1 MQILDSIDSIVT
13 QEGFAIQML
22 YLPQSA
28 VKGYTDHIQAE
39 IKSNSGRQLIKFI
52 YIAGI
57 SLSVIATGY
66 LLDKHIRK
74 SLKETEE
81 EEKEEKL

>member
-1 MQILDSIDSIVT
+1 
-13 QEGFAIQML
+13 ML

-28 VKGYTDHIQAE
+28 VKGYTEHIEAE

-66 LLDKHIRK
+66 LLDKHVRK
-74 SLKETEE
+74 
-81 EEKEEKL
+81 